1 MNRQYL
7 LDRIKEP
14 STWRGVTM
22 IFTAFG
28 IALKPEQ
35 IEAITFVGLFVSGLI
50 GAASPEKK

>member
-1 MNRQYL
+1 MNKQYL

-50 GAASPEKK
+50 GTASPEKK